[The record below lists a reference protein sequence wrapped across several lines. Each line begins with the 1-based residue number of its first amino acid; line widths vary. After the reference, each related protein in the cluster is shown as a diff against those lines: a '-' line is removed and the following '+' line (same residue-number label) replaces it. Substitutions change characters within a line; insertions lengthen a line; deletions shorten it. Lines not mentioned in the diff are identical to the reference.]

1 LTKNH
6 TQPQEA
12 SDRRKYSTY
21 IQEILSIAK
30 KINLEDKDLSTFLVR
45 IMAKNEKDIKNQDHL
60 RILHFSIVNEIE
72 RLEKIKNRA
81 DKTASFRV
89 TLLLLLLLAALVIQT
104 GGFYHMIYNIDYLG
118 WDLVEP
124 ATFLI
129 SSLIFLMGVFS
140 YAKIHKNAISGEKL
154 FTEMTRSIMTKRYIK
169 TNFNSENYFN
179 LKKQLD
185 VVNRLIKESKRI

>member
-1 LTKNH
+1 
-6 TQPQEA
+6 
-12 SDRRKYSTY
+12 
-21 IQEILSIAK
+21 
-30 KINLEDKDLSTFLVR
+30 
-45 IMAKNEKDIKNQDHL
+45 MAKNEKDIKNEAHL
-60 RILHFSIVNEIE
+60 RILHFSILNEIE

-89 TLLLLLLLAALVIQT
+89 TLVLLFLLAALIIQT

-129 SSLIFLMGVFS
+129 SSLIFLMGIFS

-154 FTEMTRSIMTKRYIK
+154 FSEMTRSIMTRRYIK
-169 TNFNSENYFN
+169 TNFNSENYLN
-179 LKKQLD
+179 LKNQLD